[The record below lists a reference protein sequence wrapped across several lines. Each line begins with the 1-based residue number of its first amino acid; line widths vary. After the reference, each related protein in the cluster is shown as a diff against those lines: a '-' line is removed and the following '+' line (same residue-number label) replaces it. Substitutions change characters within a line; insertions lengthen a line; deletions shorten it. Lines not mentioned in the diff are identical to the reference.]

1 MAFRRAGLSVEGHR
15 DHLDRNNQ
23 HRIPPTYR
31 PSWSPGPPRRLG
43 TTDDVARAVL
53 FLASPQSPWI
63 TGIVMD
69 LAGGGVLRSVAIS
82 PTSNRAAGSV
92 PRRTCRGPRLP
103 HGHGDCAR
111 VSRDRLTA
119 TSYATLLDSPRRS
132 GCSLQIR
139 GGWSVRPVRP
149 SRQKPGDARRE
160 PVPQPQ
166 PLDPSMGLVCAGCS
180 RRRCRRG
187 NGRPWPSV
195 SERPTAMKPRAE

>member
-1 MAFRRAGLSVEGHR
+1 MTHVLIRAWPSVVQVCQSKATETILTETTSTGSPRRTGPAGHR
-15 DHLDRNNQ
+15 APTPARH
-23 HRIPPTYR
+23 HRRCRQGRT
-31 PSWSPGPPRRLG
+31 
-43 TTDDVARAVL
+43 V
-53 FLASPQSPWI
+53 LASPQSPWV

-69 LAGGGVLRSVAIS
+69 LAGGGALRSVATS

-139 GGWSVRPVRP
+139 GGWSMRPVRP
-149 SRQKPGDARRE
+149 SRQEPGGARRE
-160 PVPQPQ
+160 PVPPTSTVRS
-166 PLDPSMGLVCAGCS
+166 LDRHRL
-180 RRRCRRG
+180 RG
-187 NGRPWPSV
+187 VLASQVQEGERAALAVSV
-195 SERPTAMKPRAE
+195 